1 MVRGLSQYPHFVVLG
16 SNALV
21 SQAESTN
28 LWVKLLERMLIQSV
42 MQDDLPPLLKN
53 IVHAKEPELDVKLV
67 LNFDQGFGR

>member
-21 SQAESTN
+21 SQAESQN

-42 MQDDLPPLLKN
+42 MQDDLPPLVKNLMNSLKQSE
-53 IVHAKEPELDVKLV
+53 IEVRLM
-67 LNFDQGFGR
+67 LNFDRDF